1 MKITPKQYA
10 TGLLRAIRNKQATE
24 TATIIDS
31 FVAMLAKNNDM
42 VKADKIIAAFSA
54 LWNTEHGIITS
65 EITATKDLDKETRDA
80 IRAFVL
86 RTSGASVVEESEK
99 IDGTLLGGTV
109 IRYEDTVMDYSI
121 KTKINDLISA
131 IKK

>member
-10 TGLLRAIRNKQATE
+10 TGLFQAIRNKQATE
-24 TATIIDS
+24 TTTIIDS
-31 FVAMLAKNNDM
+31 FVAMLAKNNDI
-42 VKADKIIAAFSA
+42 VKVDKIIAAFSA

-65 EITATKDLDKETRDA
+65 EITAAKDLDKETRDA

-121 KTKINDLISA
+121 KTKISDLISA